1 MIQRILFIILLCL
14 CSTSAFAQMEEALA
28 PLDYALDSAETR
40 QLRLEV
46 DNMTFFK
53 DNEFSGTVMKGC
65 TLPGLWVTPKLTY
78 QPLRNLK
85 IEAGIHALI
94 YSGAYR
100 FPNYAYHDIAQWK
113 GNQYQRGAHLLPWFR
128 AQLTLRRVHLVLG
141 DLHGAMKHRLA
152 QPLYDP
158 ELMLTADPEFGF
170 QLIADTRPAHI
181 DAWVNWESFIFEGDT
196 HQEAFVVGLSS
207 RFRLNSEQSR
217 WHVYLPV
224 QGTIQHRGGEQDKG
238 GSVQTLCNGAAGVGL
253 RWNVGH
259 KVVRYIGAEALA
271 LGCAQQKGK
280 LWPFSGGSGLYA
292 KVDVGFKYGL
302 SARLGYFRA
311 NQFITLLGSPYFGAV
326 STKHDGACYPDHP
339 QTAHLALDYSRT
351 FGKHYALGA
360 KVETFCNA
368 PGRMRLADG
377 TMQNTTTT
385 FNTSFGIYLRINPS
399 FLLKQ
404 F

>member
-1 MIQRILFIILLCL
+1 MYKIILTFLLSL
-14 CSTSAFAQMEEALA
+14 CSLGVFAQMEEALA
-28 PLDYALDSAETR
+28 PLDYALDSAAVRE
-40 QLRLEV
+40 LRLEV
-46 DNMTFFK
+46 DNRSFFK
-53 DNEFSGTVMKGC
+53 DNEFSGTVMKGYS
-65 TLPGLWVTPKLTY
+65 LPGFWATPKLTY
-78 QPLRNLK
+78 QPLHNLK
-85 IEAGIHALI
+85 IEAGVHALI

-100 FPNYAYHDIAQWK
+100 FPNYAYHDIAKWK
-113 GNQYQRGAHLLPWFR
+113 GNQYQQGAHVVPWFR
-128 AQLTLRRVHLVLG
+128 AQLGLRSVNLVLG
-141 DLHGAMKHRLA
+141 DLHGAMTHRLA

-217 WHVYLPV
+217 WHVYVPV
-224 QGTIQHRGGEQDKG
+224 QGTIQHRGGEQDTMA
-238 GSVQTLCNGAAGVGL
+238 SVQTLCNGAAGVGV

-259 KVVRYIGAEALA
+259 KVVRHVDAEVLA
-271 LGCAQQKGK
+271 LGYAQQAGT
-280 LWPFSGGSGLYA
+280 LWPFKGGYGVYT
-292 KVDVGFKYGL
+292 KVDVGLNYGL
-302 SARLGYFRA
+302 HVRMGYFRA
-311 NQFITLLGSPYFGAV
+311 NKFITLLGSPYFGAV
-326 STKHDGACYPDHP
+326 STKTEGACYPDHP
-339 QTAHLALDYSRT
+339 QTAHLALDYSRS

-377 TMQNTTTT
+377 TMCNTTTT
-385 FNTSFGIYLRINPS
+385 FNTSFGIYLRLNPS
-399 FLLKQ
+399 FLLKK